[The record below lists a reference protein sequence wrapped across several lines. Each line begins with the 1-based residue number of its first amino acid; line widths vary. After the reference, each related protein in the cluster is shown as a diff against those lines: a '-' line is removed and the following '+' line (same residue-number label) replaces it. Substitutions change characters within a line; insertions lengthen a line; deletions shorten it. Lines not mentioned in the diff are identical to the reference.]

1 MRAAGSGAVRAAG
14 RRGAGGL
21 AVLTLAL
28 LLALAVSGCRLKT
41 ATVKP
46 TALPGGV
53 YTNAQYHFSVRYP
66 TGWNPNV
73 VATGSAVAPLQVT
86 ITRSSDLSG
95 NGSVVSTF
103 TIAVFNATDTTI
115 AKTITNLPKQA
126 GVEKITLAGMPAYKN
141 PSASQQ
147 IPGSSVTV
155 THTEYDLIT
164 GGYEYQ
170 LSTDAV
176 QNDGADSA
184 LNGMLSGFQ
193 ITP

>member
-1 MRAAGSGAVRAAG
+1 
-14 RRGAGGL
+14 
-21 AVLTLAL
+21 LAL

-46 TALPGGV
+46 TALPSGV
-53 YTNAQYHFSVRYP
+53 YTNVQYHFSVRYP

-73 VATGSAVAPLQVT
+73 TATGSAVAPLQVT

-95 NGSVVSTF
+95 NGSVVSTL
-103 TIAVFNATDTTI
+103 TIGVFNAADATI
-115 AKTITNLPKQA
+115 AKTITNLSKQA
-126 GVEKITLAGMPAYKN
+126 GVQKITLADKQAYKS
-141 PSASQQ
+141 PSATQQ
-147 IPGSSVTV
+147 LPGSSVTV

-170 LSTDAV
+170 LSTDTV
-176 QNDGADSA
+176 QGDGAEAA
-184 LNGMLSGFQ
+184 LSGMLDSFQ